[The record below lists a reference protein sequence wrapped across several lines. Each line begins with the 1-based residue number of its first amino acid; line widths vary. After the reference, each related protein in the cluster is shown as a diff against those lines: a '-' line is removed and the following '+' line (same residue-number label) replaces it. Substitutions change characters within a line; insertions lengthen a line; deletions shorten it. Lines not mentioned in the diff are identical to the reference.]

1 MKQVKTLILSLIL
14 LLQLGL
20 IAQES
25 KQPGLFSS
33 RPRELRGDDP
43 PLPPDPHGGETPI
56 GSDLLVLTCLSLGY
70 ACIKHSHKED
80 N

>member
-20 IAQES
+20 MAQET

-33 RPRELRGDDP
+33 RPREVRGDDP
-43 PLPPDPHGGETPI
+43 PQPPDPHGGEVPI
-56 GSDLLVLTCLSLGY
+56 GSGLLLLTGLSAGY
-70 ACIKHSHKED
+70 VCIKRSRKED